1 MLKHVVLKSRF
12 VIVSLQISLMASF
25 PSHSNTLPSR
35 IIIIMMII
43 ITTTTT
49 AMTLIYGDN
58 NYIPRIV
65 EENANSQHVVCHAQ
79 LDFLSLFRSS
89 TLSSCSNK

>member
-1 MLKHVVLKSRF
+1 
-12 VIVSLQISLMASF
+12 
-25 PSHSNTLPSR
+25 
-35 IIIIMMII
+35 MMII

-79 LDFLSLFRSS
+79 LDFLSLFVLPPYHHVP
-89 TLSSCSNK
+89 TNDHF